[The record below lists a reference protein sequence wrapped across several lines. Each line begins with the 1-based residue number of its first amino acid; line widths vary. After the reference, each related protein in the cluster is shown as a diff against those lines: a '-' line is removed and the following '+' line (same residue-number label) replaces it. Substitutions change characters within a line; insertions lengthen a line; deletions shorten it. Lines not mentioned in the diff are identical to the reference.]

1 MSPNNNKNEDD
12 RPHGNHNNA
21 KRTFFSLR
29 LDRTASYYDED
40 EFEAVGAAASAA
52 GERRTNTGLFGTPFK
67 SSCSP
72 INTSITTRICNAHQ
86 CHQSS
91 SASYTSPRLSI
102 SSHASIMMPL
112 FSDNLVSNS
121 KEIQT
126 NIFIPSSQMSISD
139 DDDVAFVCCVADD
152 DDNDNA
158 NNGRSESKTMLPYLP
173 MFDDGEESFCS
184 DECDENENE
193 TQSKFTGG
201 NNAHEGGIRVTSCLP
216 PAPPGV
222 VVVLDGSPLFPHQDA
237 DTNEESNYKM
247 SIDTGNN
254 NNTGDDNNKSSTK
267 KRSRLTIQRTLSFD
281 DVNFNNNVDFD
292 DNDDEDDIQHQQEC
306 DLSFTIPITGTSSG
320 GRNRSNFLFHVS

>member
-40 EFEAVGAAASAA
+40 EFEAVEAAASAA

-152 DDNDNA
+152 DNNDNA

-201 NNAHEGGIRVTSCLP
+201 NNANEGGIRVTSCLP

-237 DTNEESNYKM
+237 DTNEEIKYKM
-247 SIDTGNN
+247 SID
-254 NNTGDDNNKSSTK
+254 NKSSTK

-281 DVNFNNNVDFD
+281 DANVDTVDFD
-292 DNDDEDDIQHQQEC
+292 DKDDEDDIQQQQEC